1 MKTPRLSA
9 PDVVGKTLAGRYH
22 VKSFLRQGG
31 MATIY
36 RADDLRTGEHV
47 AVKVLLPEL
56 THEPRF
62 VSRFHREGRALE
74 RLDHPHIVR
83 TLEIGA
89 DGGTLFLAMELLPGL
104 DLLAALRKRG
114 TLAEPVAARILAQV
128 CRGLD
133 HAHRAGIVHRDVK
146 PENVMVMGSADE
158 PTAQPSVK
166 VLDFGIA
173 KMLDAEE
180 GADPQ
185 SHPTLAGV
193 IVGTPAYVSPEL
205 GRGERAGTAHDIY
218 SAGVVLFEVLSG
230 RRPFEGGSPLEVVM
244 RHVDEEPPLLGSLR
258 PVHPALEAIV
268 SRALQKRPEDR
279 FPTALAM
286 AEELEALLAD
296 LQSRGPLGEQTPL
309 LQRRM
314 PTAIPRVAQ
323 PGDGE
328 AEATIRR
335 VFDLRSPLQ
344 TLTLIVEPGVGETS
358 GERPPPA
365 PAALQPEPSPLAAPP
380 AEPGPPGPSVSASIQ
395 AQPSVPPP
403 PPDPLLASLEASIQS
418 LRTEQLHSALRLER
432 ALLGLCALALLA
444 LLAALVSLVL
454 SSR

>member
-1 MKTPRLSA
+1 MKTTRLSA

-205 GRGERAGTAHDIY
+205 GRGERAGPAHDIY

-230 RRPFEGGSPLEVVM
+230 RRPFEGGSPLDVVM

-268 SRALQKRPEDR
+268 SRALQKRPADR

-286 AEELEALLAD
+286 AEELEATLAALAPSD
-296 LQSRGPLGEQTPL
+296 PLGEPTPT
-309 LQRRM
+309 LQRR
-314 PTAIPRVAQ
+314 IPVPHPKVPRL
-323 PGDGE
+323 GDGE
-328 AEATIRR
+328 SEETIRR
-335 VFDLRSPLQ
+335 FVDVRSPLE
-344 TLTLIVEPGVGETS
+344 TLTLVV
-358 GERPPPA
+358 
-365 PAALQPEPSPLAAPP
+365 
-380 AEPGPPGPSVSASIQ
+380 EPGPPSPGPPTPSVALPMQAPPSASL
-395 AQPSVPPP
+395 P

-418 LRTEQLHSALRLER
+418 LRTEQLHSARRLER
-432 ALLGLCALALLA
+432 ALLGLGALALLA

>member
-1 MKTPRLSA
+1 MMTTRLSA

-205 GRGERAGTAHDIY
+205 GRGERAGPAHDIY

-230 RRPFEGGSPLEVVM
+230 RRPFEGGSPLDVVM

-268 SRALQKRPEDR
+268 SRALQKRPADR

-286 AEELEALLAD
+286 AEELEATLAALAPSD
-296 LQSRGPLGEQTPL
+296 PLGEPTPT
-309 LQRRM
+309 LQRR
-314 PTAIPRVAQ
+314 IPVPHPKVPRL
-323 PGDGE
+323 GDGE
-328 AEATIRR
+328 SEETIRR
-335 VFDLRSPLQ
+335 FVDVRSPLE
-344 TLTLIVEPGVGETS
+344 TLTLVV
-358 GERPPPA
+358 
-365 PAALQPEPSPLAAPP
+365 
-380 AEPGPPGPSVSASIQ
+380 EPGPPSPGPPTPSVALPMQAPPSASL
-395 AQPSVPPP
+395 P

-418 LRTEQLHSALRLER
+418 LRTEQLHSARRLER
-432 ALLGLCALALLA
+432 ALLGLGALALLA